1 MILWSNTN
9 VMPICFWICSVT
21 KLFDFEIKSNCLE
34 EYKFLSQI
42 WFIERKTLYFQ
53 MLLDILYLV
62 VTTPLALFS
71 CYICVLA
78 LRMLLKR
85 GLQEMPW
92 MIVAMLPTCSLTL
105 IAYWGWI
112 ITLAR
117 CVHYHFPF
125 LRFYISRIIL
135 YSSKKTKK
143 EKRNS

>member
-1 MILWSNTN
+1 
-9 VMPICFWICSVT
+9 
-21 KLFDFEIKSNCLE
+21 
-34 EYKFLSQI
+34 
-42 WFIERKTLYFQ
+42 

-71 CYICVLA
+71 CYICILA
-78 LRMLLKR
+78 LRMLIKN

-117 CVHYHFPF
+117 YVVHLLSIYMVIKKN
-125 LRFYISRIIL
+125 YISYKNYIIIL
-135 YSSKKTKK
+135 YLHIIIQNPTTVPFLFHLTTYSLQLYYYHLFIIYI
-143 EKRNS
+143 

>member
-1 MILWSNTN
+1 
-9 VMPICFWICSVT
+9 
-21 KLFDFEIKSNCLE
+21 
-34 EYKFLSQI
+34 
-42 WFIERKTLYFQ
+42 

-71 CYICVLA
+71 CYICILA
-78 LRMLLKR
+78 LRMLIKN

-117 CVHYHFPF
+117 CVVHLLSIYMV
-125 LRFYISRIIL
+125 I
-135 YSSKKTKK
+135 KKKLHIV
-143 EKRNS
+143 

>member
-1 MILWSNTN
+1 
-9 VMPICFWICSVT
+9 
-21 KLFDFEIKSNCLE
+21 
-34 EYKFLSQI
+34 
-42 WFIERKTLYFQ
+42 

-71 CYICVLA
+71 CYICILA
-78 LRMLLKR
+78 LRMLIKN

-117 CVHYHFPF
+117 YVSYSSFCFIFYSI
-125 LRFYISRIIL
+125 LYIYKKNYISYENYNIIFT
-135 YSSKKTKK
+135 Y
-143 EKRNS
+143 N